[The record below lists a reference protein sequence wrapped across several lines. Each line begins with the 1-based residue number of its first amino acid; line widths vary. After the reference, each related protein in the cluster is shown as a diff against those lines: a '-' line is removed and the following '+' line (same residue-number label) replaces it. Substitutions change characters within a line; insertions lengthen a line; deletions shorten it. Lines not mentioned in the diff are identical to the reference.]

1 MKPHEIYGISKIFC
15 DLGIKK
21 IRLTGGEPLMR
32 KDFPEIA
39 GMLSELPV
47 ELALTTNG
55 LLLDRYSKCLKEYG
69 LININISLDALEAEA
84 FREITRSGDLDKVIK
99 QIRLLSESGFIV
111 KVNVVVMKGV
121 NERYLIDF
129 SRLSIGLPLEVRFI
143 EFMPFDRNRWTP
155 DYVTGYREMLEEI
168 EKEFKLEKIEDK
180 QNDTTKKFRIEGS
193 AGTIGFISTVTAPFC
208 EGCNRIRITA
218 DGKIK
223 NCLFSRGED
232 DLLSLFRKG
241 EDITETILKSIAEK
255 EERLG
260 GRERPDSNGNR
271 SMIRIGG

>member
-1 MKPHEIYGISKIFC
+1 
-15 DLGIKK
+15 
-21 IRLTGGEPLMR
+21 MR